1 MALTML
7 LLLLLLL
14 LVVVV
19 VLLLLLLSM
28 CCGMRGMRRERVGW
42 RERAGE
48 KRIRNAKKRC
58 TIPSFRAIAR
68 ASPEHRLQLRDAPVE
83 RRLLCL
89 RLRAP
94 LVVADPRFRPLLI
107 LLLLRLRLLRLRRC
121 RRRQSAGVRVALCP
135 RASAM
140 LVSKQSVIS
149 ITKIE
154 SGRSNML
161 SVAGVPQV
169 LLSRSQ
175 QAATAACYVDARH
188 QPWILL
194 ATMNFNLNLCCSQ
207 LFLRGSR
214 PGSQDRGE
222 AGSSRS
228 ISLIGSFRMLGRA

>member
-1 MALTML
+1 M
-7 LLLLLLL
+7 
-14 LVVVV
+14 
-19 VLLLLLLSM
+19 S
-28 CCGMRGMRRERVGW
+28 
-42 RERAGE
+42 
-48 KRIRNAKKRC
+48 

-68 ASPEHRLQLRDAPVE
+68 ASPEHRLQRRVAPEELGHLR
-83 RRLLCL
+83 L

-94 LVVADPRFRPLLI
+94 PAVADPRFLLLVI
-107 LLLLRLRLLRLRRC
+107 LLLLRLLRLRLRRC

-154 SGRSNML
+154 SRRSNVL
-161 SVAGVPQV
+161 SVGGVPQV

-194 ATMNFNLNLCCSQ
+194 ATMNFNLNYVAHNFFCVAHDLAHKIE
-207 LFLRGSR
+207 GR
-214 PGSQDRGE
+214 P
-222 AGSSRS
+222 A
-228 ISLIGSFRMLGRA
+228 RAVRFPL